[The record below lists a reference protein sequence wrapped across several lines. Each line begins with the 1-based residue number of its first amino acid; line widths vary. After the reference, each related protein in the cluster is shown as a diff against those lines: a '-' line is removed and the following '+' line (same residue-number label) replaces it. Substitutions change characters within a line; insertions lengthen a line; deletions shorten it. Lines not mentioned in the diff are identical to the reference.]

1 MVDTV
6 SLQKIIDADWSRQYL
21 TSAGTVATRSW
32 FSRAVKVLSKVPF
45 LGSYIPKPEI
55 YTSINLATTAIKA
68 VLTDLFA
75 NGANDP
81 KIAQVAAKINNLVA
95 HIAEK
100 RPAEG
105 KWNDVQID
113 LEALKPAPVVD
124 DNDGQISDPVN
135 PPQSQE
141 LSQEQ
146 AQEPAR
152 EPIQP
157 KRLFTELDPILEE
170 VDQEPKTPEP
180 SVAEEVVV
188 VPPQPQH
195 ADVRSARLAELDN
208 RKKDKEVRE
217 QSQSEPVKPATTTAR
232 RGRKQ
237 ENPKRK
243 KFN

>member
-32 FSRAVKVLSKVPF
+32 LSRAIKVLSKVPF

-124 DNDGQISDPVN
+124 DKDGQISDPVD
-135 PPQSQE
+135 PPQSNE
-141 LSQEQ
+141 QEQ
-146 AQEPAR
+146 ARQ
-152 EPIQP
+152 PIQP

-188 VPPQPQH
+188 PPQPQH
-195 ADVRSARLAELDN
+195 ADVRSARLAEVDN

-217 QSQSEPVKPATTTAR
+217 QSQSEPVKPATAPAK

-237 ENPKRK
+237 QNPKRK
-243 KFN
+243 HG